1 MNTYEV
7 LYIIKPELEDE
18 QKNAVVAKFSD
29 LVTANGGEVEGI
41 DEWGKRRFAYPI
53 NYVNEGYYVLMNFKS
68 KPDFPVELERNFRI
82 TEDIMRFMVTKR
94 EA

>member
-7 LYIIKPELEDE
+7 LYIIKPDLEDE
-18 QKNAVVAKFSD
+18 QKNAVVAKFSE
-29 LVTANGGEVEGI
+29 LVKTNGGEVEAI

-68 KPDFPVELERNFRI
+68 RPDFPLELERNFRI
-82 TEDIMRFMVTKR
+82 TEDIMRFMVTKK